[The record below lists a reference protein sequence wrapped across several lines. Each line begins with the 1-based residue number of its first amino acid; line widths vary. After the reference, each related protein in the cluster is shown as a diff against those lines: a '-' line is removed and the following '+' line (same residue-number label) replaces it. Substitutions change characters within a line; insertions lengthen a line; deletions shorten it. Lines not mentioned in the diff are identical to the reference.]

1 MVDIKNVIW
10 KLQNRPVL
18 WQGGRIEKKTEQ
30 NYNIPKHTESG
41 NNIQILL
48 DCNHRKGVSTMNWI
62 QGIQRAIDYVEV
74 NITEEIDY
82 EETARQAYSSPF
94 HFQRV
99 FGILCGMSL
108 GDYIRMRRI
117 SLAGEELSKGNAKI
131 IDIALK
137 YGYDAPESF
146 SRAFTRFHGISP
158 SEAKRGG
165 KVKIFTP
172 LSVKL
177 TLTGGSKM
185 DYRIEKRDAFQVVC
199 KRKRVGKP
207 QTANATPDI
216 TAMWQEYGMDGTV
229 KKLIGCMPEN
239 PVMKGLLGICFSS
252 ELNAKQFPY
261 GIGVEYDGREID
273 DDLEVVTIPANTY
286 AVFTSKGKMPD
297 AFIKTYNRI
306 VTEFFPQSSQYEYAE
321 NVEFEVYS
329 SADISDPNY
338 HCEIWIAV
346 NEKK

>member
-1 MVDIKNVIW
+1 
-10 KLQNRPVL
+10 
-18 WQGGRIEKKTEQ
+18 
-30 NYNIPKHTESG
+30 
-41 NNIQILL
+41 
-48 DCNHRKGVSTMNWI
+48 
-62 QGIQRAIDYVEV
+62 
-74 NITEEIDY
+74 
-82 EETARQAYSSPF
+82 
-94 HFQRV
+94 
-99 FGILCGMSL
+99 
-108 GDYIRMRRI
+108 
-117 SLAGEELSKGNAKI
+117 
-131 IDIALK
+131 
-137 YGYDAPESF
+137 
-146 SRAFTRFHGISP
+146 
-158 SEAKRGG
+158 
-165 KVKIFTP
+165 
-172 LSVKL
+172 
-177 TLTGGSKM
+177 M